1 VSLLGSIERGNV
13 FERTISTEL
22 KVGIFTVAALA
33 AVGTL
38 VLTLEGNPFT
48 SRAQKFN
55 TVLQNVG
62 GVGPRTQVRTSGVQ
76 VGEVESIDIL
86 PKGAKVNFRV
96 NGTIKI
102 PKGSYIELRSRGI
115 LGDVYLEI
123 VRNEESKEELESGAQ
138 IPQMKEFNDM
148 GTLMSSLGSIAQ
160 DLQTVSRTLAK
171 VFGTGDGQSTLQSI
185 VSNVESITA
194 EARDI
199 VAGQKENI
207 SLTLEALRESVTRV
221 NTMLGRHDG
230 RIDEIMLAVADASK
244 DMKVFSGELRKIMSG
259 ENKHRVENIIA
270 ALDDSMQSVRQA
282 TSKVQLIVDKV
293 EKGEGTLGQLVAKD
307 DTANELKM
315 TLKSVQEL
323 LKPAAKL
330 RIEVDYKGELRSS
343 ETQYVGDAGNHFNLR
358 LATRPDRYYLLGV
371 SDSPQSRRISE
382 VRKTTTKDSTG
393 AEVTREETTSSE
405 DRTRIKYNVQFA
417 KRFDNLGVRFGLFES
432 YAGVAGDLYLFSDKL
447 STSIEV
453 FQFGDDPSEAANRSK
468 GKARV
473 KGYANLFVTP
483 NIYLTG
489 GADNIGRSPKPIQ
502 FFGAGLRF
510 SDDDL
515 KAVIGAAALA
525 K

>member
-1 VSLLGSIERGNV
+1 M
-13 FERTISTEL
+13 FERTVTTEL
-22 KVGIFTVAALA
+22 KVGLFTVAALSA
-33 AVGTL
+33 IGAL

-96 NGTIKI
+96 NGTVKI

-123 VRNEESKEELESGAQ
+123 VRNEESKDEMESGSQ

-148 GTLMSSLGSIAQ
+148 GTLMSSLGSIAT

-171 VFGTGDGQSTLQSI
+171 VFGTGDGQSSLQNI
-185 VSNVESITA
+185 VTNVEKITS
-194 EARDI
+194 EARDL

-207 SLTLEALRESVTRV
+207 TATLEALRESMTRV
-221 NTMLGRHDG
+221 NGLLAKHDG

-244 DMKVFSGELRKIMSG
+244 DMRVFSGELRKIMTG

-270 ALDDSMQSVRQA
+270 SLDDSMQSVRQA

-293 EKGEGTLGQLVAKD
+293 EKGEGTLGQLVSKD
-307 DTANELKM
+307 DTANELRS

-323 LKPAAKL
+323 LKPASKL
-330 RIEVDYKGELRSS
+330 RIEVDYKGEVRSS
-343 ETQYVGDAGNHFNLR
+343 DTRYIGDTGNHFNLR

-371 SDSPQSRRISE
+371 SDTPQSRQITE
-382 VRKTTTKDSTG
+382 NRKTVTKDSTG
-393 AEVTREETTSSE
+393 AEITREEITSTE
-405 DRTRIKYNVQFA
+405 NRPRIKYNVQFA
-417 KRFDNLGVRFGLFES
+417 KRFDNLGLRFGLFES

-447 STSIEV
+447 SATVEA
-453 FQFGDDPSEAANRSK
+453 FQFGDDPSQADSRSN
-468 GKARV
+468 GKARF
-473 KGYANLFVTP
+473 KTYANVFVTP

-489 GADNIGRSPKPIQ
+489 GADGIGRAPKPIQ
-502 FFGAGLRF
+502 FIGAGLRF
-510 SDDDL
+510 TDDDL
-515 KAVIGAAALA
+515 KSVISAAALA

>member
-1 VSLLGSIERGNV
+1 M
-13 FERTISTEL
+13 FERTVTTEL
-22 KVGIFTVAALA
+22 KVGLFTLCALA
-33 AVGTL
+33 ALGGIV
-38 VLTLEGNPFT
+38 VTLEGNPFAT
-48 SRAQKFN
+48 RAQKFH

-62 GVGPRTQVRTSGVQ
+62 GVGARTQVRTSGVQ

-96 NGTIKI
+96 NGSVRI

-123 VRNEESKEELESGAQ
+123 VRNEESKEDVESGAQ

-171 VFGTGDGQSTLQSI
+171 VFGGGDGQSTLQSI
-185 VSNVESITA
+185 VSNVEKITVD
-194 EARDI
+194 ARDI
-199 VAGQKENI
+199 IAGQKANI
-207 SLTLEALRESVTRV
+207 AATLDALRESVNRV
-221 NTMLGRHDG
+221 NGLMARHDG
-230 RIDEIMLAVADASK
+230 RIDEIMLAVADASR
-244 DMKVFSGELRKIMSG
+244 DMKMFSGELRKIMTG
-259 ENKHRVENIIA
+259 ENKGRIENIVA

-282 TSKVQLIVDKV
+282 TNKVQLIVDKV

-307 DTANELKM
+307 DAAVELRN
-315 TLKSVQEL
+315 TLKSVQEI

-330 RIEVDYKGELRSS
+330 RIEVDYKGELRNG
-343 ETQYVGDAGNHFNLR
+343 ETRYVDATGNHFNLR

-371 SDSPQSRRISE
+371 SDSPQSRKITEER
-382 VRKTTTKDSTG
+382 TTVTKDVTG
-393 AEVTREETTSSE
+393 AEITRQEVTSTE
-405 DRTRIKYNVQFA
+405 DRPRIKYNVQFA
-417 KRFDNLGVRFGLFES
+417 KRFDNVGVRFGLFES
-432 YAGVAGDLYLFSDKL
+432 YAGVAGDLYLFSDRF
-447 STSIEV
+447 STSVEV
-453 FQFGDDPSEAANRSK
+453 FQFGEDKTQADYKSK
-468 GKARV
+468 GFARV
-473 KGYANLFVTP
+473 KGYANVFVTP

-489 GADNIGRSPKPIQ
+489 GADNIGRTPRPLS

-510 SDDDL
+510 TDDDL

>member
-1 VSLLGSIERGNV
+1 M
-13 FERTISTEL
+13 FERTVTTEL
-22 KVGIFTVAALA
+22 KVGLFTVCALTA
-33 AVGTL
+33 LGLIV
-38 VLTLEGNPFT
+38 VTLEGNPFAA
-48 SRAQKFN
+48 RAQKFH

-62 GVGPRTQVRTSGVQ
+62 GVGARTQVRTSGVQ

-96 NGTIKI
+96 NGSVKI

-123 VRNEESKEELESGAQ
+123 VRNEESKEQLETGSQ

-171 VFGTGDGQSTLQSI
+171 VFGGGDGQSTLQSI
-185 VSNVESITA
+185 VSNVEKITE

-199 VAGQKENI
+199 LSSQKANI
-207 SLTLEALRESVTRV
+207 NATLETLRESVGRV
-221 NTMLGRHDG
+221 NSLLARNDG
-230 RIDEIMLAVADASK
+230 RIDDIMLAVSDATK
-244 DMKVFSGELRKIMSG
+244 DMKVFSAELRKIMSG
-259 ENKHRVENIIA
+259 ESKQRIENIVA
-270 ALDDSMQSVRQA
+270 ALDESMQSVRQA

-307 DTANELKM
+307 DTANELKN
-315 TLKSVQEL
+315 TLKSVQDI

-343 ETQYVGDAGNHFNLR
+343 ETRYVGATGNHFNLR

-371 SDSPQSRRISE
+371 SDSPE
-382 VRKTTTKDSTG
+382 GRKITEERTTVTKDSSG
-393 AEVTREETTSSE
+393 ADITRQEVTSSE
-405 DRTRIKYNVQFA
+405 DRPRIKYNVQFA
-417 KRFDNLGVRFGLFES
+417 KRFDNVGVRFGLFES
-432 YAGVAGDLYLFSDKL
+432 YAGVAGDLFLFSDRF
-447 STSIEV
+447 STSVEV
-453 FQFGDDPSEAANRSK
+453 FQFGEDKSEASSRNK
-468 GKARV
+468 GFARV
-473 KGYANLFVTP
+473 KGYANVFVTP

-489 GADNIGRSPKPIQ
+489 GADSIGKTPKPIS

-510 SDDDL
+510 TDDDL
-515 KAVIGAAALA
+515 KSLIGAAAIA

>member
-1 VSLLGSIERGNV
+1 M
-13 FERTISTEL
+13 FERTVTTEL
-22 KVGIFTVAALA
+22 KVGLFTLCALGA
-33 AVGTL
+33 LGGIV
-38 VLTLEGNPFT
+38 VTLEGNPFAA
-48 SRAQKFN
+48 RAQKFH

-62 GVGPRTQVRTSGVQ
+62 GVGARTQVRTSGVQ

-96 NGTIKI
+96 NGSVKI

-123 VRNEESKEELESGAQ
+123 VRNEESKDELESGAQ

-171 VFGTGDGQSTLQSI
+171 VFGGGDGQSTLQSI
-185 VSNVESITA
+185 VSNVEKITA

-199 VAGQKENI
+199 VSGQKANI
-207 SLTLEALRESVTRV
+207 AATLDTLRESITRV
-221 NTMLGRHDG
+221 NGLLAKHDG
-230 RIDEIMLAVADASK
+230 RIDEIMLAVADATK
-244 DMKVFSGELRKIMSG
+244 DMKVFSAELRKVMSG
-259 ENKHRVENIIA
+259 ENKNRIENIVA

-293 EKGEGTLGQLVAKD
+293 EKGEGTLGQLVSKD
-307 DTANELKM
+307 DAANELRT
-315 TLKSVQEL
+315 TLKSVQEI

-330 RIEVDYKGELRSS
+330 RVEVDYKGELRSDD
-343 ETQYVGDAGNHFNLR
+343 TRYIGNAGNHFNLR

-371 SDSPQSRRISE
+371 SDSPQG
-382 VRKTTTKDSTG
+382 RKITEERTTVTKDSSN
-393 AEVTREETTSSE
+393 ADITRIETTTSE
-405 DRTRIKYNVQFA
+405 DRPRIKYNAQFA
-417 KRFDNLGVRFGLFES
+417 KRFDNIGVRFGLFES
-432 YAGVAGDLYLFSDKL
+432 YAGVAGDLYLFSDRF
-447 STSIEV
+447 STSVEV
-453 FQFGDDPSEAANRSK
+453 FQFGEDQTQADYKSK
-468 GKARV
+468 GFARV
-473 KGYANLFVTP
+473 KGYANIFVTP
-483 NIYLTG
+483 NIYITG
-489 GADNIGRSPKPIQ
+489 GADNIGRTPKPVS

>member
-1 VSLLGSIERGNV
+1 V
-13 FERTISTEL
+13 FERTVTTEL
-22 KVGIFTVAALA
+22 KVGLFTVVALTA
-33 AVGTL
+33 IGAL
-38 VLTLEGNPFT
+38 VLTLEGNPFA

-96 NGTIKI
+96 NGSIKI

-160 DLQTVSRTLAK
+160 DLQNVSRTLAK

-185 VSNVESITA
+185 VSNVEKITA
-194 EARDI
+194 DARDL
-199 VAGQKENI
+199 VSNQKDNI
-207 SLTLEALRESVTRV
+207 ALTLEALRESMSKV
-221 NTMLGRHDG
+221 NALLGKHDG
-230 RIDEIMLAVADASK
+230 RIDDIMLAVADASK
-244 DMKVFSGELRKIMSG
+244 DMKIFSAELRKIMTG
-259 ENKHRVENIIA
+259 ENKNRVENIIA

-293 EKGEGTLGQLVAKD
+293 EKGEGTLGQLVSRD
-307 DTANELKM
+307 DTANELKT

-330 RIEVDYKGELRSS
+330 RVEVDYKGELRLADK
-343 ETQYVGDAGNHFNLR
+343 TQYVGETGNHFNLR

-371 SDSPQSRRISE
+371 SDSPQGRNISE
-382 VRKTTTKDSTG
+382 VRRTVTKDSLG
-393 AEVTREETTSSE
+393 AEVTREETVSSE
-405 DRTRIKYNVQFA
+405 DRSRIKYNVQFA
-417 KRFDNLGVRFGLFES
+417 KRFDNVGVRFGLFES
-432 YAGVAGDLYLFSDKL
+432 YAGVAGDLYLFSDRF
-447 STSIEV
+447 STSVEV
-453 FQFGDDPSEAANRSK
+453 FQFGEDPSQAENRSK
-468 GKARV
+468 GKARI

-483 NIYLTG
+483 NIYFTG

-502 FFGAGLRF
+502 FIGAGLRF

>member
-1 VSLLGSIERGNV
+1 M
-13 FERTISTEL
+13 FERTVTTEL
-22 KVGIFTVAALA
+22 KVGLFTVVAFAALGA
-33 AVGTL
+33 L
-38 VLTLEGNPFT
+38 VVTLEGNPFAA
-48 SRAQKFN
+48 RAQRFN

-62 GVGPRTQVRTSGVQ
+62 GVGARTQVRTSGVQ

-86 PKGAKVNFRV
+86 PRGAKVNFRV
-96 NGTIKI
+96 NGSVRI

-123 VRNEESKEELESGAQ
+123 VRNEDNKEDMESGAQ

-171 VFGTGDGQSTLQSI
+171 VFGGGDGQSTLQSI
-185 VSNVESITA
+185 VSNVEKITA

-207 SLTLEALRESVTRV
+207 TATLDTLRESVSRV
-221 NTMLGRHDG
+221 NALLAKHDG
-230 RIDEIMLAVADASK
+230 RIDDIMLAVSDATK
-244 DMKVFSGELRKIMSG
+244 DMKVFSAELRKVMSG
-259 ENKHRVENIIA
+259 ENKTRIENIVA

-307 DTANELKM
+307 DAANELKN

-330 RIEVDYKGELRSS
+330 KIEVDYKGELRNT
-343 ETQYVGDAGNHFNLR
+343 ETRYVATAGNHFNLR

-371 SDSPQSRRISE
+371 SDSPQSRKITEERTSVSKDASGADI
-382 VRKTTTKDSTG
+382 VRQ
-393 AEVTREETTSSE
+393 EVTTSEE
-405 DRTRIKYNVQFA
+405 RPRIKYNAQFA
-417 KRFDNLGVRFGLFES
+417 KRFDKVGVRFGLFES
-432 YAGVAGDLYLFSDKL
+432 YAGVAGDLYLFSDRF
-447 STSIEV
+447 STSVEV
-453 FQFGDDPSEAANRSK
+453 FQFGEDQTQADYKSK
-468 GKARV
+468 GFARV
-473 KGYANLFVTP
+473 KGYANVFVTP
-483 NIYLTG
+483 NIYVTG
-489 GADNIGRSPKPIQ
+489 GADNIGRTPKPIA

-510 SDDDL
+510 TDDDL
-515 KAVIGAAALA
+515 KTVIGAAALA

>member
-1 VSLLGSIERGNV
+1 M
-13 FERTISTEL
+13 FERNVTTEL
-22 KVGIFTVAALA
+22 KVGIFTVVALA

-86 PKGAKVNFRV
+86 PRGAKVHFRV
-96 NGTIKI
+96 NGDIMI

-123 VRNEESKEELESGAQ
+123 VRNVDNKEEMEPGAQ

-148 GTLMSSLGSIAQ
+148 GTLMSSLGSIAE

-185 VSNVESITA
+185 VSNVEKITA
-194 EARDI
+194 EAHGI

-207 SLTLEALRESVTRV
+207 NLTMDALRESITKV
-221 NTMLGRHDG
+221 NSLLSRHDG
-230 RIDEIMLAVADASK
+230 RIDEIMLAVADASQ
-244 DMKVFSGELRKIMSG
+244 DMRLFSGELKKIITG
-259 ENKHRVENIIA
+259 ENKNRVENIIA

-307 DTANELKM
+307 DAANELKT

-330 RIEVDYKGELRSS
+330 QIEVDYKGEYREN
-343 ETQYVGDAGNHFNLR
+343 ETDYVGKTGNHFNLR

-371 SDSPQSRRISE
+371 SDSPQGRKMSE
-382 VRKTTTKDSTG
+382 VRKTVTVDDGVETTKEESIST
-393 AEVTREETTSSE
+393 E
-405 DRTRIKYNVQFA
+405 DRPRIKYNVQFA
-417 KRFDNLGVRFGLFES
+417 KRFNHVGVRFGLFES

-447 STSIEV
+447 SASVEA
-453 FQFGDDPSEAANRSK
+453 FQFGEDVSSTNAK
-468 GKARV
+468 GLARI
-473 KGYANLFVTP
+473 KSYANVFITP
-483 NIYLTG
+483 NIYITG

-502 FFGAGLRF
+502 FLGAGLRF

-515 KAVIGAAALA
+515 KAVIGAAAIA